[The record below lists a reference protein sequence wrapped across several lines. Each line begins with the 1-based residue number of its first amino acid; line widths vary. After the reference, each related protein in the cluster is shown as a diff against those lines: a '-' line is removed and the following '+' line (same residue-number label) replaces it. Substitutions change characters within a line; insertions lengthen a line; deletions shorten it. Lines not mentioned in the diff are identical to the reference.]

1 MAFFD
6 KLSKKIINV
15 GQDVSQS
22 TKNLADVVKLNN
34 HISDYE
40 KQIVD
45 LYTIIGK
52 AYYENHKEDLEAE
65 ELQHIQAI
73 NALRTQIKDLQE
85 KVKELKGVVKCPQ
98 CSADVK
104 KEAQFCSNCGYRMVV
119 ASTELHCSNCGAV
132 VSEDIVFCSNCGTR
146 IERDATTNTVVEVEN
161 VVPKRSCPSCNNIVA
176 DDDMFCPECGTKID
190 A

>member
-132 VSEDIVFCSNCGTR
+132 VSEDSVFCSNCGTR

-161 VVPKRSCPSCNNIVA
+161 VVPKRSCPSCNNIVS

>member
-52 AYYENHKEDLEAE
+52 SYYENHKEDLEAE

-73 NALRTQIKDLQE
+73 NALRTQIKDLQD

-119 ASTELHCSNCGAV
+119 ASTEVHCSNCGTI
-132 VSEDIVFCSNCGTR
+132 VSEDSVFCSNCGTR
-146 IERDATTNTVVEVEN
+146 IERDATSNPVVEVEN

-176 DDDMFCPECGTKID
+176 VDDMFCPECGTKID